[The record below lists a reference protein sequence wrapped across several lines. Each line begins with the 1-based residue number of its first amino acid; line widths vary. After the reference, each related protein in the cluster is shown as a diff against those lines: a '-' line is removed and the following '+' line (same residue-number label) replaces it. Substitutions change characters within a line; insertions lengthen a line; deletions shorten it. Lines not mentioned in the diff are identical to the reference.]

1 MSADLFRPPHA
12 YVPGRTPRHPEGLFD
27 PIRQT
32 ARPGLSEAELA
43 DSAALAAGLTYL
55 DEGFFWEAHEVL
67 EPVWM
72 ACPPNSAARLAVQ
85 ALIQIANA
93 RLKLRME
100 RPGAAA
106 RILSLAEGRL
116 TEAQRAGRAV
126 VLGLTLDSIG
136 ARLEAV
142 KRKSGGAL

>member
-1 MSADLFRPPHA
+1 MSAEPFRPPHA
-12 YVPGRTPRHPEGLFD
+12 YVPGRTPRHPDGLFD
-27 PIRQT
+27 AIRDT
-32 ARPGLSEAELA
+32 AFARMSEAALA
-43 DSAALAAGLTYL
+43 ECDALAAGLTYL

-106 RILSLAEGRL
+106 RILSLAEGHL
-116 TEAQRAGRAV
+116 AEAQRAGRAV

-136 ARLEAV
+136 ARLEAI
-142 KRKSGGAL
+142 RREKSGAL